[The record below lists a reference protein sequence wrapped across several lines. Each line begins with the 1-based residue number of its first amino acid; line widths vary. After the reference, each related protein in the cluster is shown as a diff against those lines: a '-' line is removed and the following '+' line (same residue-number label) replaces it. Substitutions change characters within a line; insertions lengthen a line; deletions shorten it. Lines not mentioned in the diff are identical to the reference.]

1 MKAAFFLGPEKM
13 EIREVEVPQVEEG
26 EVLLRVAACA
36 ICGTDVRIFH
46 HGHSHVQPPQTTGH
60 EIAGEIVEV
69 GKGVEGYKVGDKVV
83 VITVISCG
91 RCRYC
96 RRGLQNLCPE
106 QKYIGYDYP
115 GGFAE
120 FLKIPREG
128 VERKSLSSSPRCRSF
143 GSQFSGAFVLRG
155 QWSILLEYRFRRKCF
170 SHWSRTHWLHA
181 CGAGSKPRS
190 REDIFS

>member
-96 RRGLQNLCPE
+96 RLGLQNLCPE

-115 GGFAE
+115 VALPN
-120 FLKIPREG
+120 FLKFPGKG
-128 VERKSLSSSPRCRSF
+128 VEEKETLSSLPACRSF
-143 GSQFSGAFVLRG
+143 GSQLVGLCLA
-155 QWSILLEYRFRRKCF
+155 W
-170 SHWSRTHWLHA
+170 
-181 CGAGSKPRS
+181 
-190 REDIFS
+190 